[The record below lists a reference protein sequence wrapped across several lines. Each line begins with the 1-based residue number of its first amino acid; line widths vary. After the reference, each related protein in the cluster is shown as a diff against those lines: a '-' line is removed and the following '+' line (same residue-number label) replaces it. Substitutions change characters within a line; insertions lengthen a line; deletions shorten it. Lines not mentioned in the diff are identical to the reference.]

1 MGIGLYSEILF
12 ATAAGAYA
20 FLLLLLLIS
29 PGSGFTRALL
39 AAALAITSGSAAVIA
54 AKWNVVLGPSSA
66 IIELARTGS
75 WCGFVLHLLY
85 KQRATDSRVLL
96 LMSGCG
102 VLLALGILMFALFP
116 PSWIAASGAGLILT
130 GNFAAR
136 LGLAVFGILLIE
148 NLYRNT
154 APDARWHVNLL
165 CIAIGGMFA
174 SGIVVY
180 ADALLF
186 RRISPLL
193 WSSQAVAMVMAAPL
207 LAVAAARNRDWRMD
221 IHVSR
226 RVVFHTTTLA
236 GSGIFLLALAL
247 TGEIFRAAGPGWGE
261 LAEMT
266 LMIAGVAILGMLL
279 SSGSA
284 RSYLQ
289 RALAENFY
297 SHRYDYREEWLKS
310 IAILSTTAD
319 DIAVQTRVIRAVANI
334 ADSPAG
340 VLWVRDFGGAAFQW
354 GGSWNHPTVPM
365 TQAADD
371 DFVAAFK
378 GGEWVIQLDRLTIR
392 PHWLAE
398 VPRGWL
404 AVPLTQREE
413 VIGFVVLTKPR
424 APFKLDRETFDLL
437 RIVARQ
443 SAIHIAEQRNA
454 QALADERHLGDYS
467 KRFAFAVHDMKNV
480 VGQLG
485 LILQNAAAHQ
495 NDPEFQRDVLITVE
509 TAFERMQKL
518 IARLRAPLSSAAGG
532 AILPAAIIRE
542 EVAAMSRLRDASID
556 VEDAACN
563 TAVAMD
569 EAAFRSVITHLCENA
584 IDAAHDRVAL
594 HLYQGRSGIQ
604 IDIAD
609 DGPGMEAEFVR
620 DKLFRPLGSEKRD
633 GFGIGA
639 YQARE
644 LLRAAGGDL
653 LVMSRPSGGTTMRII
668 LPAAGELAEIR
679 HQIGPVE
686 EAV

>member
-1 MGIGLYSEILF
+1 M
-12 ATAAGAYA
+12 YA
-20 FLLLLLLIS
+20 FLLLLLFIS

-39 AAALAITSGSAAVIA
+39 AAAFVITSGSAAVIA
-54 AKWNVVLGPSSA
+54 AKWNLVLSPGGT

-75 WCGFVLHLLY
+75 WCGFVLHLLH
-85 KQRATDSRVLL
+85 KQRATEIRVLM

-102 VLLALGILMFALFP
+102 VFLALGILTFALLL
-116 PSWIAASGAGLILT
+116 PSWTDASDAGLILI
-130 GNFAAR
+130 GNFASR

-154 APDARWHVNLL
+154 APDSRWHVNLL
-165 CIAIGGMFA
+165 CIAVGGMFA

-193 WSSQAVAMVMAAPL
+193 WSSQAVAMIMAAPL
-207 LAVAAARNRDWRMD
+207 LAVAAARNRDWRID

-226 RVVFHTTTLA
+226 RVVFHTTTLVA
-236 GSGIFLLALAL
+236 SGIFLLALAL

-266 LMIAGVAILGMLL
+266 LVIAGVAILGMLL

-284 RSYLQ
+284 RSYWR

-340 VLWVRDFGGAAFQW
+340 VLWVRDVGDAVFQW
-354 GGSWNHPTVPM
+354 GGSWNHQAVPM

-371 DFVAAFK
+371 DFVAEFN
-378 GGEWVIQLDRLTIR
+378 GGKWVIQLDRAAAR
-392 PHWLAE
+392 PHWLAG

-454 QALADERHLGDYS
+454 QALADERQLGDYG

-495 NDPEFQRDVLITVE
+495 NDPEFQRDVIITVKA
-509 TAFERMQKL
+509 AFDRMQKL
-518 IARLRAPLSSAAGG
+518 IARLRAPLSSAVGR

-542 EVAAMSRLRDASID
+542 EVAAMSRLRDARID
-556 VEDAACN
+556 VKDDARN
-563 TAVAMD
+563 TAIAMD

-584 IDAAHDRVAL
+584 IDAAHARVAL

-609 DGPGMEAEFVR
+609 DGPGMDAEFVR
-620 DKLFRPLGSEKRD
+620 DKLFRPLGSEKHD

-653 LVMSRPSGGTTMRII
+653 LVMSRPSGGTTMRIM